1 MQLPAANT
9 ALLIVDVQHG
19 INRPEN
25 GRRNNPQAEDNIARL
40 LAAWRASGRPVF
52 HVKHNSTRANSP
64 FHPTSLGNEI
74 MDLARPLPEEP
85 LIEKSAN
92 GAFVRTGLEDLLR
105 DSGITTLVI
114 AGFVTNH
121 CVETTARMAG
131 DLDFDTYVVSDA
143 TAAHDRVGPDGK
155 LYEAEII
162 HAVALASIHEEFV
175 TVVDTDSV
183 LAGIQ
188 ESIQA

>member
-1 MQLPAANT
+1 MQLPESST
-9 ALLIVDVQHG
+9 ALLIIDVQHG

-40 LAAWRASGRPVF
+40 LVAWRASDRPVF
-52 HVKHNSTRANSP
+52 HVKHNSTRPDSP
-64 FHPTSLGNEI
+64 FHPTSPGNEI
-74 MDLARPLPEEP
+74 MDFARPLPEEP

-92 GAFVRTGLEDLLR
+92 GAFVRTGLEEMLR
-105 DSGITTLVI
+105 DAGITTLVI

-162 HAVALASIHEEFV
+162 HAVALTSIHDEFV
-175 TVVDTDSV
+175 TVVDTGSV
-183 LAGIQ
+183 LSALDLLV
-188 ESIQA
+188 EA

>member
-9 ALLIVDVQHG
+9 ALLIIDVQHG

-40 LAAWRASGRPVF
+40 LAAWRGSGRPVY
-52 HVKHNSTRANSP
+52 HVKHNSTRPTSP
-64 FHPTSLGNEI
+64 FHPTSPGNEI
-74 MDLARPLPEEP
+74 VEFARPLPDEV

-92 GAFVRTGLEDLLR
+92 GAFIRTGLEQRLR
-105 DSGITTLVI
+105 DARITSLVI

-121 CVETTARMAG
+121 CVETTARMAS

-143 TAAHDRVGPDGK
+143 TAAHDRVGPDCK
-155 LYEAEII
+155 LYEADLI
-162 HAVALASIHEEFV
+162 HAVALASIHGEFV

-183 LAGIQ
+183 LSALDTLV
-188 ESIQA
+188 EA